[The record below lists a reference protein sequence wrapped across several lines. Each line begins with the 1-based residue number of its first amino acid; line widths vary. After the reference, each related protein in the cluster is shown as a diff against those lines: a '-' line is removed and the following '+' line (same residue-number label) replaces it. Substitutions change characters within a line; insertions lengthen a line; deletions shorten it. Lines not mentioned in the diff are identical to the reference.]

1 MEETIHIHS
10 KNPSQFLIDNI
21 DLLPRGS
28 VLDVAMGS
36 GRNSVYMASMGFQ
49 VEGIDISEEAI
60 DAAKKLAH
68 DNNVKINAHIVNLE
82 RETFIKK
89 NRYDV
94 IVCFNFLQR
103 SLIPAIKE
111 GIRPGGVIVYETYIV
126 DQARFGRPT
135 NPEYLLKHNEL
146 LDLFKEFRCLR
157 YHEGIY
163 SDKKAVAG
171 IIAKKEEELI

>member
-21 DLLPRGS
+21 DLLPQGS

-89 NRYDV
+89 KQV
-94 IVCFNFLQR
+94 
-103 SLIPAIKE
+103 
-111 GIRPGGVIVYETYIV
+111 
-126 DQARFGRPT
+126 
-135 NPEYLLKHNEL
+135 
-146 LDLFKEFRCLR
+146 
-157 YHEGIY
+157 
-163 SDKKAVAG
+163 
-171 IIAKKEEELI
+171 